1 MKHNV
6 LLILAQIVGALFFL
20 YVLGY
25 LLTFFW
31 TSHLYKASMIKGLYK
46 VKHTSSPSNLG
57 QYGEKLPEKMA
68 DIKAEDKA
76 LLQKNSEKGKKKFG
90 CLSKKKEDL
99 GPPTWAQRFEVA
111 SGARI
116 SSMWDRLDLER

>member
-1 MKHNV
+1 MKYNV

-57 QYGEKLPEKMA
+57 QYGEKLPEKIATM
-68 DIKAEDKA
+68 KEEDKA
-76 LLQKNSEKGKKKFG
+76 LIQEHSKPKKFDCLRRKGK
-90 CLSKKKEDL
+90 D
-99 GPPTWAQRFEVA
+99 
-111 SGARI
+111 
-116 SSMWDRLDLER
+116 